1 MTSIG
6 SYGSSAY
13 SQISSL
19 FSQLDKDSSGKVSL
33 KEFSLA
39 TSSSLSSSEASSL
52 FEAINDGEDFSAE
65 DLSSLF
71 QQMATLL
78 QAQEQGAAP
87 PPPPSEGGQDLFSK
101 LDSDGDGTV
110 TREEFVAGRPEE
122 MSEEEADSLFSTLAG
137 EDADSVTEDEFA
149 AMMPPPPPP
158 GGMGGGQGGGGSSAE
173 ETFDALDTD
182 KDGTV
187 SLQEF
192 LAARPNDVSEEDAT
206 TLFQQIAGDAESF
219 TLDDLKESQAN
230 GAMSPPPPPQ
240 DGTQDAFEEMLA
252 ALSATTSEETGT
264 SDSATAARKA
274 NELQYLLNAIQAYST
289 AKGDGTQSTLG
300 SLLAQAA

>member
-19 FSQLDKDSSGKVSL
+19 FSQLDKDSSGKVSEE
-33 KEFSLA
+33 EFSLA

-52 FEAINDGEDFSAE
+52 FEAINDGEEFSAG

-78 QAQEQGAAP
+78 QAQEQGGMAP
-87 PPPPSEGGQDLFSK
+87 PPPPGEGEDLFTK
-101 LDSDGDGTV
+101 LDTDGDGSV

-137 EDADSVTEDEFA
+137 EDSDSVTQEEFA
-149 AMMPPPPPP
+149 AMMPPPPQ
-158 GGMGGGQGGGGSSAE
+158 GGMGGAPGGGGASAE
-173 ETFDALDTD
+173 ETFDTLDTNQ
-182 KDGTV
+182 DGTV
-187 SLQEF
+187 SLQEY
-192 LAARPNDVSEEDAT
+192 LAAKPDDVSEEDAT
-206 TLFQQIAGDAESF
+206 TLFQQIAGDADSF
-219 TLDDLKESQAN
+219 TLEDLKQSQAN
-230 GAMSPPPPPQ
+230 GMMPPPRPPE
-240 DGTQDAFEEMLA
+240 GEAQDAFEEMLA
-252 ALSATTSEETGT
+252 ALSSTATDESSTTDSATTS
-264 SDSATAARKA
+264 RKA
-274 NELQYLLNAIQAYST
+274 NELQYLLNAIQAYAT

>member
-19 FSQLDKDSSGKVSL
+19 FSQLDKDSSGKVSEE
-33 KEFSLA
+33 EFSLA

-78 QAQEQGAAP
+78 QAQEQGGSV
-87 PPPPSEGGQDLFSK
+87 PPSGGGEDLFSK
-101 LDSDGDGTV
+101 LDSDSDGTV

-137 EDADSVTEDEFA
+137 EDSDSVTQDEFA
-149 AMMPPPPPP
+149 AMMPPPPPQ
-158 GGMGGGQGGGGSSAE
+158 GGMGGAQGGGSSAE

-187 SLQEF
+187 SLQEY

-219 TLDDLKESQAN
+219 TLEDLKESQAN
-230 GAMSPPPPPQ
+230 GTMPPPKPSE
-240 DGTQDAFEEMLA
+240 GEGQDAFEEMLA
-252 ALSATTSEETGT
+252 ALSSTATDESSAT
-264 SDSATAARKA
+264 DSATTTRKA
-274 NELQYLLNAIQAYST
+274 NELQYLLNAIQAYTT